1 MFYKFTKV
9 VTTIF
14 YAIFFR
20 VKVYGKENIPKD
32 SGALLCCNHQSY
44 HDPVIMATYATR
56 VVHYMAKRSLFDV
69 RGLNIIIRWLYA
81 FPVDRDKTDLEAV
94 RTTIKLLKSG
104 EIVGIFA
111 EGRRVKQGEDHD
123 AKSGTVLFA
132 VKAGVPV
139 IPVAISS
146 TFKFF
151 SKITVKYGEP
161 IYFEELKGRVLN
173 SETLAEGIA
182 IVMEKID
189 ELKASIE

>member
-1 MFYKFTKV
+1 MFYKFAKV

-69 RGLNIIIRWLYA
+69 KGLNIIIRWLYA
-81 FPVDRDKTDLEAV
+81 FPVDRDKKDLEAV

-104 EIVGIFA
+104 EVVGIFA
-111 EGRRVKQGEDHD
+111 EGRRVKEGEAHD
-123 AKSGTVLFA
+123 AKSGTVMFA
-132 VKAGVPV
+132 VKAKVPV
-139 IPVAISS
+139 IPVASTSS
-146 TFKFF
+146 FKLF
-151 SKITVKYGEP
+151 SKIIVKYGEP
-161 IYFEELKGRVLN
+161 IYFEELQGRVLN

-182 IVMEKID
+182 IVMKKID
-189 ELKASIE
+189 EMKESVD